1 MKQWMMRPTMLV
13 LAAAFLAG
21 CTAPEII
28 LPGKREA
35 VIAPVDQAKIDRQAA
50 LEGAGLEPPI
60 MLNLAGHVGGDS
72 GHAGGHRSFE
82 GQGRTLW
89 TARVAG
95 ARDETVELAVPV
107 VSDGKVLAL
116 GVDGLLTAF
125 NLENGADVWSYALTV
140 RDDDPLPG
148 VAGGIAANDTMVLAH
163 ASTKTLA
170 ALDVK
175 TGDLRWEITHREPL
189 RGGPTLVG
197 ERGVAV
203 TDINGRIYVYRTDEG
218 SLVWQRTG
226 VPSNTVVFGTP
237 APAYAAGQLV
247 VAGSGGEVSVHDA
260 ATGDL
265 SWADSLAS
273 FNPRTPVE
281 QLGDVRAHPVIHNQ
295 QVFFVS
301 QSGRMVAYQL
311 SAGFQLWEFPV
322 SSIEM
327 PWVAGDSIFVV
338 TLDGR
343 LYNLRRADGAVRWV
357 VELPGALPAGVVPG
371 GTVPRF
377 VGPFVSDNKVSVIAK
392 SGKLLS
398 FDANSGAEMGDF
410 KVGQNITTPP
420 QLAQG
425 KLIVLSSNGQL
436 RVLN

>member
-1 MKQWMMRPTMLV
+1 MKQQMIHRTAMV
-13 LAAAFLAG
+13 LAAVFLAG

-35 VIAPVDQAKIDRQAA
+35 VIAPIDQAQIDKAAA
-50 LEGAGLEPPI
+50 LEGAGLEAATA
-60 MLNLAGHVGGDS
+60 LNLAGHVGGDS
-72 GHAGGHRSFE
+72 GHAGGHRTFD

-89 TARVAG
+89 TARIAG
-95 ARDETVELAVPV
+95 AGDATVELAVPV
-107 VSDGKVLAL
+107 VSDGSVLAL
-116 GVDGLLTAF
+116 GADGLLSAF
-125 NLENGADVWSYALTV
+125 DLANGKEAWSHALTV

-148 VAGGIAANDTMVLAH
+148 VAGGIAANNELVLAH
-163 ASTKTLA
+163 AATKTLT
-170 ALDVK
+170 ALDVRS
-175 TGDLRWEITHREPL
+175 GEMRWEITHREPL

-203 TDINGRIYVYRTDEG
+203 TDINGRIYVYRTDDG

-237 APAYAAGQLV
+237 APAYAFGQLV

-281 QLGDVRAHPVIHNQ
+281 QLGDVRAHPVIHDQ

-311 SAGFQLWEFPV
+311 NAGFQLWEFPV

-327 PWVAGDSIFVV
+327 PWVAGASIFVV

-343 LYNLRRADGAVRWV
+343 LYNLRREDGAVRWV
-357 VELPGALPAGVVPG
+357 AELPGALPAGVVPG

-377 VGPFVSDNKVSVIAK
+377 VGPFVSNDKVHVISK
-392 SGKLLS
+392 SGRLYS
-398 FDANSGAEMGDF
+398 FDADSGSAVGDF
-410 KVGQNITTPP
+410 NVGQNITTPP
-420 QLAQG
+420 QLADG
-425 KLIVLSSNGQL
+425 KLIVLSANGQL
-436 RVLN
+436 RVFE